1 MLYNN
6 AFKINYYT
14 LAIQLM
20 PTNWRKPIHIAFVKV
35 LVSPFVLILRQ
46 LNKFRTESIYKLQH
60 DGRIGKIEK
69 VLNDKFDVV
78 ERRILIIEGQRKNQT
93 YSYFRTENKEPLETP
108 FITYNIDELAEF
120 SADFEICI
128 PTAVGLITSD
138 LTRLNTLAKYY
149 ADKDKHFTIKLI

>member
-1 MLYNN
+1 MLYDN
-6 AFKINYYT
+6 AFKINYYV

-20 PTNWRKPIHIAFVKV
+20 PIKWRKPVHTAFVKV
-35 LVSPFVLILRQ
+35 LVSPLVLILNQ

-69 VLNDKFDVV
+69 VLNDKFDVI
-78 ERRILIIEGQRKNQT
+78 ERRILILEGQRKKRT
-93 YSYFRTENKEPLETP
+93 YSYFRTENKKPLETP
-108 FITYNIDELAEF
+108 FITYSIDELAGF

-128 PTAVGLITSD
+128 PTEVGLIDSD
-138 LTRLNTLAKYY
+138 LIRLNTLAKYY

>member
-1 MLYNN
+1 MLYDN

-46 LNKFRTESIYKLQH
+46 LTKFRTESIYKLQH
-60 DGRIGKIEK
+60 DGRIGKVEK

-78 ERRILIIEGQRKNQT
+78 LRRILIIEGQRKNQT

-108 FITYNIDELAEF
+108 FITYSIDELSEF

-128 PTAVGLITSD
+128 PTAVGLIPSD
-138 LTRLNTLAKYY
+138 LQRLNTLAKYY
-149 ADKDKHFTIKLI
+149 ADKDKHFTIKTI